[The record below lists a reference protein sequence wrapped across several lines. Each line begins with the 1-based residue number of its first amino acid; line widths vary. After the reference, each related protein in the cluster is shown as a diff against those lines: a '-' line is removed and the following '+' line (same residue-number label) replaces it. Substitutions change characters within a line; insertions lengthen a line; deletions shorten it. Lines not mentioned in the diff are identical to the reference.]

1 MNGFLM
7 TKNNKH
13 ITRGSLL
20 ANNALITL
28 LSQALPLV
36 VAVICIPYLVSG
48 MGIERFGVL
57 TLVWMV
63 TGYYSLFDF
72 GVGRALTKM
81 VASKLGAGEEK
92 DISALVW
99 TALFFVFLMGMLG
112 TFIVYMI
119 SPYLVKEV
127 FQITAK
133 LHNETLNVLYLLSL
147 SLPVVICA
155 TSLRGVLEAYQ
166 RFPFISIIR
175 TPVGIM
181 TFLGPLLVLNFSQ
194 SLTYIVLALLFIRLV
209 ECIAYLLFCFHINP
223 SLRKGIVPE
232 IRYLRPLLATGGW
245 MTVSNIVGPTLLY
258 LDRFLISTI
267 ISVSAVAFYTTP
279 FEILHRLMIIPGAIV
294 GVLFPAFSHS
304 FKHDPKRITIIF
316 SRGVKYTFIAMFP
329 PILVI
334 TTFSYEGINLWLGSE
349 FAQNSSSVLQLLA
362 VGSLIGSM
370 TYMPYALIQAGGRS
384 DFTAKL
390 HFFELPFYLI
400 IMWWLTKNYGI
411 DGAAFALIL
420 RFSTDA
426 LFLFFKA
433 KKLLNINF
441 LFRKL
446 ILYVT
451 GIIMLL
457 FVSTIIPSDL
467 VLKSFF
473 LLITIFIF
481 ILISWFNILNL
492 NERRVLWK
500 YFHAKLVLILKK

>member
-7 TKNNKH
+7 TQNNKH
-13 ITRGSLL
+13 MTRGSLL

-36 VAVICIPYLVSG
+36 VAIFSIPYLVSG

-112 TFIVYMI
+112 ALIVYMI

-127 FQITAK
+127 FQITAE

-155 TSLRGVLEAYQ
+155 TSLRGILEAYQ

-181 TFLGPLLVLNFSQ
+181 TFIGPLLVLNFSQ
-194 SLTYIVLALLFIRLV
+194 SLTYIVLALLFIRMV
-209 ECIAYLLFCFHINP
+209 ECLAYLLFCFYINP
-223 SLRKGIVPE
+223 TLRKGVMPQ
-232 IRYLRPLLATGGW
+232 IRYLKPLLATGGW

-267 ISVSAVAFYTTP
+267 ISISAVAFYTTP
-279 FEILHRLMIIPGAIV
+279 FEVLHRLMIIPGAIV

-304 FKHDPKRITIIF
+304 FEHDLERITVIF

-329 PILVI
+329 LILFI
-334 TTFSYEGINLWLGSE
+334 TTFAYEGLNLWLGGE
-349 FAQNSSSVLQLLA
+349 FAQNSSSVLQILA

-390 HFFELPFYLI
+390 HFFEFPFYLI

-411 DGAAFALIL
+411 DGAAFALTL

-426 LFLFFKA
+426 IILFFKA
-433 KKLLNINF
+433 KKLLDINF
-441 LFRKL
+441 FSRRL

-451 GIIMLL
+451 VVFMLL
-457 FVSTIIPSDL
+457 FVSTIIPIDITI
-467 VLKSFF
+467 KSLF
-473 LLITIFIF
+473 LLITIFAF
-481 ILISWFNILNL
+481 ILISWFKILTL
-492 NERRVLWK
+492 DERMVLRN
-500 YFHAKLVLILKK
+500 YFNAKLVLIFKK